1 MHARRRGGGR
11 RGRRRRRRTLDEK
24 REGGRRGGV
33 VEGGG
38 NEGRNERDRK
48 AWERDPYDCW
58 HQAVCSAHLAIPAS
72 NASLPRLPARHLT
85 RSRTFTNT
93 YERRTVTVHSTC
105 VHNTTMS
112 LAVAPEESVPPYF
125 GHHRSNYAPIYRQFL
140 SWNTCSRGSPF
151 KGGTPLLRGG
161 PRDNR
166 FSKAQL
172 GKARWFPSENAEL
185 FALLSLSLSFTRHFS
200 LSLSTLRVYGLN
212 FHVAY
217 LGC

>member
-151 KGGTPLLRGG
+151 KGGTPLLREG

-166 FSKAQL
+166 FSVGSTWK
-172 GKARWFPSENAEL
+172 SEMI
-185 FALLSLSLSFTRHFS
+185 SKWKRRVVCSSLSFTRHFS